1 MKKKTIV
8 AVAVLLCMSLA
19 RCECHVSTGDLSVGL
34 RDARLAR
41 DKGGDQPTTVFSPT
55 ETIWCLVEVGN
66 PEESTLVVAK
76 WYAVEV
82 EGLDDGRL
90 LDSTAMAGENEAIKF
105 SLAPDPETPIRAGRY
120 RVDLLL
126 DGELDRSL
134 EFEVKAGD

>member
-1 MKKKTIV
+1 MKKRTVV

-34 RDARLAR
+34 RDAKLAR

-55 ETIWCLVEVGN
+55 DTYWCLVELKN
-66 PEESTLVVAK
+66 PEESTLVEAK
-76 WYAVEV
+76 WYVVEA
-82 EGLDDGRL
+82 EGVDEERL
-90 LDSTAMAGENEAIKF
+90 IDSKAIAGESEDLTF
-105 SLAPDPETPIRAGRY
+105 SLTHPNPFPPGRY

-134 EFEVKAGD
+134 DFEVKAGD